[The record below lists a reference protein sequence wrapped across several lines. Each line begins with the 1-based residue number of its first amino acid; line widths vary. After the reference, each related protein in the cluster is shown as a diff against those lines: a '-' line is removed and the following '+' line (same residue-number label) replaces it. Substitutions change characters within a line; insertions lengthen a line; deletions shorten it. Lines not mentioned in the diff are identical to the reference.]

1 MSAQIEILEIVLLVT
16 AIVLLSFGIVGSR
29 LNLAE
34 KHFFKFTFAV
44 VLVLSFISLQTAII
58 IYVIKFDIYF
68 GWNGALLILVLTAII
83 SSPFILRII
92 NSARL
97 FSFSEFPARK
107 LIRPLEVK
115 KDEKPILEEVK
126 KQTAAPTFVEEPKIK
141 EEPTPIKSAE
151 VVQPVEVT
159 SESVEPAEV
168 IDSVVTT
175 EEKSTKETASRK
187 TPAKKR
193 TPVKKAQPKKP
204 ASKTK
209 PRGKK

>member
-1 MSAQIEILEIVLLVT
+1 MSAQIEILEIVLLFT
-16 AIVLLSFGIVGSR
+16 AIVLFSFGIVGSR

-34 KHFFKFTFAV
+34 KHFFKFTFAA

-68 GWNGALLILVLTAII
+68 GWNAALLIWVLTAIV

-97 FSFSEFPARK
+97 FNFGKLPPRK
-107 LIRPLEVK
+107 LIQPSEVK
-115 KDEKPILEEVK
+115 KDEKPKLAEVK
-126 KQTAAPTFVEEPKIK
+126 KQTAARTFVEEPKIK
-141 EEPTPIKSAE
+141 EEPTHIKSAE
-151 VVQPVEVT
+151 IVQPVEVT
-159 SESVEPAEV
+159 PEPVKPAEDIASEV
-168 IDSVVTT
+168 IP
-175 EEKSTKETASRK
+175 EEKSTKETASKK
-187 TPAKKR
+187 TPVKKR
-193 TPVKKAQPKKP
+193 TPVKKAQLKKP